1 MRRAACYL
9 SFFILVLSTAA
20 CHSTANNSAPT
31 LENNYWKLIA
41 LHGAP
46 VAVFD
51 NQSEPHVIL
60 HSDSQRVSGSGGCN
74 RLMGSYVIEKNRVQ
88 FSQMASTMMACAQGQ
103 EIEHAFLRTLEG
115 KMFWTISG
123 NTLTLMDQ
131 EKKPVALLGV
141 VYFH

>member
-1 MRRAACYL
+1 MADQNWFVFVHE
-9 SFFILVLSTAA
+9 SGEVIGPFSTNTL
-20 CHSTANNSAPT
+20 TAM
-31 LENNYWKLIA
+31 L
-41 LHGAP
+41 
-46 VAVFD
+46 
-51 NQSEPHVIL
+51 
-60 HSDSQRVSGSGGCN
+60 
-74 RLMGSYVIEKNRVQ
+74 EKNRVQ

-131 EKKPVALLGV
+131 EKKPVALFGV